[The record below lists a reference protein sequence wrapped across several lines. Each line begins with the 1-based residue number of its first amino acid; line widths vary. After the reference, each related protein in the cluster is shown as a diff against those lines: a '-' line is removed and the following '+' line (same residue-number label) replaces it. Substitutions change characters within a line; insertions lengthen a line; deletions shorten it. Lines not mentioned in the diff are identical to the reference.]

1 MASSTTMIASVVVN
15 LTGNMARR
23 AREFGS
29 AVSHMDKEASQSL
42 AHLRQSI
49 GTTSASFDSMGNVAL
64 AGGVAGIT
72 AAGYAF
78 KETFLAQ
85 AQQMERY
92 RTQMR
97 SQFGKE
103 GASDMM
109 AWAQEN
115 AKNTT
120 FAMND
125 VIESIN
131 MLKAFG
137 LDPTQILPTF
147 EDTAAAQGWDPAN
160 AKELMRQ
167 LGQMWSKGR
176 MQMEEVGS
184 FQERGVN
191 PIQILADA
199 TGKSVKELND
209 AMGKGQLGKDA
220 ILLFISELKR
230 LNGGA
235 SADAMKGINGALSN
249 LGDTWDQFQ
258 VKVMDAGV
266 TDAITQQVQALLQW
280 YDAAAKSGELDSVVD
295 SAATMLKTLVEEGPK
310 AAKSVMEVADAI
322 NTVAQ
327 GLGGW
332 ETIGKTLVALYAAN
346 KMIRMGNAGIGMGK
360 TAHGWG
366 RAGWQGARNGWDYLR
381 GRGNGGP
388 SGPGAEL
395 PGLDDGL
402 QRVFVVNWPGGA
414 GGDGWGEVEGGGNK
428 KRNRN
433 RKKGGVKPTPPMP
446 KPAAQPTPKPNVP
459 TVSGTGKAFKLATV
473 AEKGVPLLSTAF
485 TVAEF
490 AMADNN
496 EQRGAA
502 LGGGT
507 GAIIGAAI
515 GTAILPGIGTV
526 LGSVLGDF
534 LGSWAGGEAGKKI
547 DEPARAEPSKS
558 EIKVTLDVPDSVKV
572 KSVQTRTDE
581 NTMAFYRGAPW
592 GGF

>member
-1 MASSTTMIASVVVN
+1 MASSTTMTASVVVN

-23 AREFGS
+23 AREFGG
-29 AVSHMDKEASQSL
+29 AVTRMDKEASQSL

-49 GTTSASFDSMGNVAL
+49 RTTSASFDSMGNMTL
-64 AGGVAGIT
+64 MGGTAGIT

-97 SQFGKE
+97 AQFGKE
-103 GASDMM
+103 GAGDMM
-109 AWAQEN
+109 GWAQEN

-199 TGKSVKELND
+199 TGKSVKELSD
-209 AMGKGQLGKDA
+209 AMSKGQLGKDA
-220 ILLFISELKR
+220 ILLFIRELNR
-230 LNGGA
+230 LNQGA
-235 SADAMKGINGALSN
+235 SADAMNGINGALSN

-258 VKVMDAGV
+258 IKVMDAGV
-266 TDAITQQVQALLQW
+266 TDAITKQVQALLLW
-280 YDAAAKSGELDSVVD
+280 YEAAEKSGELDTVID
-295 SAATMLKTLVEEGPK
+295 SAANMLKTIVEEGPK
-310 AAKSVMEVADAI
+310 AAKSVLEVADAI

-332 ETIGKTLVALYAAN
+332 ETIGKTLLALYAAN
-346 KMIRMGNAGIGMGK
+346 KMIRMGSAGIEMGK
-360 TAHGWG
+360 NAYGWG

-381 GRGNGGP
+381 GRGTPGGP
-388 SGPGAEL
+388 GVDL

-402 QRVFVVNWPGGA
+402 QRVFVVNWPGSMS
-414 GGDGWGEVEGGGNK
+414 GDGWGEIEGGDN
-428 KRNRN
+428 KRNRRS
-433 RKKGGVKPTPPMP
+433 RKKGRGGGKPTSSTPRPRA
-446 KPAAQPTPKPNVP
+446 KPAAPTPKP
-459 TVSGTGKAFKLATV
+459 TMAGAGKAFKLASV
-473 AEKGVPLLSTAF
+473 AEKGVPLLNAAF
-485 TVAEF
+485 TVADF

-496 EQRGAA
+496 EQRGEA
-502 LGGGT
+502 LGGGA
-507 GAIIGAAI
+507 GALIGAAI

-534 LGSWAGGEAGKKI
+534 LGSWAGGEAGRKF
-547 DEPARAEPSKS
+547 DEPAKPETSKS
-558 EIKVTLDVPDSVKV
+558 EIKVTLDVPDSVRV
-572 KSVQTRTDE
+572 KNVQTKTDDHV
-581 NTMAFYRGAPW
+581 MAFYRGAPW
-592 GGF
+592 GGS